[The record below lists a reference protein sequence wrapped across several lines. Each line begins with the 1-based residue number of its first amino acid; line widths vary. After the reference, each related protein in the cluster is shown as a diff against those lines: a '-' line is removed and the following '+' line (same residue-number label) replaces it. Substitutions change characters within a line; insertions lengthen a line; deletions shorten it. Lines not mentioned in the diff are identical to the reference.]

1 MTGVA
6 HVVARAV
13 ADDPH
18 TLSVLALADALND
31 GRRAEVYAADGAPS
45 VDGMEPLSR
54 WERSDAAVLVY
65 HHRGAAPALVRRLTQ
80 RRATGAGSRL
90 VVACDDEPQG
100 PLAERDLRELANAGA
115 VGLATGDAGASRL
128 DDLGFASVHRV
139 PPVVARDRLAAV
151 TAFPGTANHV
161 AVALDGPL
169 VLTVDDVATATNAA
183 RVVQA
188 YHVLRTYLA
197 RSGHLAVA
205 IPPSAEPNEQ
215 PVRTVYRE
223 VWGLRLI
230 DAWVMRLAVPG
241 ERAALTRGA
250 AVFVTADPAAGDIR
264 HALAAMAEGVA
275 VVAPADASVAALL
288 GDGALLLPR
297 DAGPALVAEA
307 VGELLHDESQRARFA
322 TAALRTAARFA
333 PDVVAPAWRSAL
345 AS

>member
-18 TLSVLALADALND
+18 TLSVLALADALSD

-45 VDGMEPLSR
+45 VDGVDALSR
-54 WERSDAAVLVY
+54 LQRSDASLLVY

-80 RRATGAGSRL
+80 RRSTGSAPQL
-90 VVACDDEPQG
+90 VVACDDESPG
-100 PLAERDLRELANAGA
+100 PLARRDLRVLANADA
-115 VGLATGDAGASRL
+115 VGFATGDAGASRL
-128 DDLGFASVHRV
+128 DDLGFGTVRRV

-197 RSGHLAVA
+197 RSGHLAVG
-205 IPPSAEPNEQ
+205 IPPSAEPNERA
-215 PVRTVYRE
+215 VRTVYRE

-230 DAWVMRLAVPG
+230 DAWVMRLTVPG
-241 ERAALTRGA
+241 DRAALTRGA
-250 AVFVTADPAAGDIR
+250 EVFVTADPAAGDIR

-275 VVAPADASVAALL
+275 VVAPADASAAALL
-288 GDGALLLPR
+288 GDGALLLPH

-307 VGELLHDESQRARFA
+307 VAELLHDESQRARFA
-322 TAALRTAARFA
+322 AGAVRAAARFA